1 MFIAER
7 AVMAGEPK
15 RQVFFISDGTGLT
28 ASSYGKSLL
37 AQFRDIAFE
46 TKTIPFVDTIERAHK
61 AAERIRETQAKTG
74 TRPIVFSTL
83 VKEDIQRVIEETGPF
98 VIDLFNAFI
107 GPLEK
112 ELGAKSAHTLGHS
125 RDVFGDERYQRRIE
139 AIEFALSH
147 DDGVRVRDYDRAE
160 IIVIGVSRC
169 GKTPTSLYLAMNF
182 SLKACNYPLTG
193 EELERETLPAPL
205 APWRE
210 KLIGLTI
217 DPKALSEI
225 RMKRRPSPEYASLAA
240 CRREVRAAERI
251 FQHNRIP
258 VFDSTATSIEELAGN
273 ILKHYRRTHGNGNGL
288 GNGSA

>member
-1 MFIAER
+1 
-7 AVMAGEPK
+7 MAGRPK

-28 ASSYGKSLL
+28 ASSYGRSLL
-37 AQFRDIAFE
+37 AQFRDFVFE
-46 TKTIPFVDTIERAHK
+46 TQTIPFVDNLDRAQT
-61 AAERIRETQAKTG
+61 AAAKIREAQLRTKT
-74 TRPIVFSTL
+74 RAIVFSTL
-83 VKEDIQRVIEETGPF
+83 VKPEIQHVIEETGAF

-160 IIVIGVSRC
+160 LIIIGVSRC
-169 GKTPTSLYLAMNF
+169 GKTPTCLYLAMNF

-193 EELERETLPAPL
+193 EELQREALPAPL
-205 APWRE
+205 APWRN
-210 KLIGLTI
+210 KLVGLTI
-217 DPKALSEI
+217 DPKVLSEI
-225 RMKRRPSPEYASLAA
+225 RRKRRDSDDYASLAV
-240 CRREVRAAERI
+240 CRREVKAAERL
-251 FQHNRIP
+251 FQYNRLP

-273 ILKHYRRTHGNGNGL
+273 ILKYYRRKHGNGN
-288 GNGSA
+288 NGT